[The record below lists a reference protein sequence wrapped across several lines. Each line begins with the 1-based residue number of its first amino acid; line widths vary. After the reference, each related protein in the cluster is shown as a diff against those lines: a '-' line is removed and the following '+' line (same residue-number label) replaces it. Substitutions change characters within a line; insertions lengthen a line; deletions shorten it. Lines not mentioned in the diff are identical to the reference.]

1 MSATETEPDQAL
13 AALAERYWRFRCTES
28 PISAVMAGEK
38 VDGVILLRET
48 PADYDRRRE
57 GAAAMLSSLNAI
69 RGEDLSVRD
78 RATQSLLRR
87 ELCTIIDF
95 HAVGA
100 HLRPPMFPVGPEYAT
115 VSFADATT
123 LVDAASARLYRDR
136 LATLPA
142 YLQDLQS
149 ALLAGQAAGFRY
161 PRVVLTAAANNLRA
175 MLTGPVETLAWFGP
189 FRRVSGYVADQVDA
203 VAAQA
208 SRLLAETVIPAFAAH
223 ADFLETV
230 LASSARVTLGCA
242 DDLGGIDLYR
252 ALSRYYTTTDLT
264 PANIHALGLAEV
276 ARLEAEMDTLADA
289 SGCFGGV
296 ASWRDA
302 MTADPAYIAP
312 SAEALQ
318 VQVAG
323 LAKRIDGLIPAYFGH
338 VPRMTYGVEIM
349 PAAASAAMPPAYA
362 QPNPPDRS
370 RPGIFFLNGLPEK
383 CPSYM
388 HVPLTLHEA
397 WPGHLMHL
405 ALMQEMQAVPTFL
418 RHVDL
423 GYSAFLEG
431 WALYCEG
438 LGVDMG
444 LYETPEQHFGRLDME
459 MWRAVR
465 LVVDTGLHAMGWDRD
480 TSIDYMAA
488 RLSLARSVI
497 VGEVDRY
504 IALPAQALSYQIG
517 NLKLRA
523 LRRRGEDRL
532 GDRFRLRDF
541 HDAVMAV
548 GAVTLPVLDDLIED
562 WLTRQKDLADAT

>member
-1 MSATETEPDQAL
+1 MSAAATESDQPL
-13 AALAERYWRFRCTES
+13 ADLAERFWRFRCTES
-28 PISAVMAGEK
+28 PISALMAGEK
-38 VDGVILLRET
+38 VEGAVLLRET

-57 GAAAMLSSLNAI
+57 GAVAILALLNAI
-69 RGEDLSVRD
+69 RAEDLSVRD
-78 RATQSLLRR
+78 CATQSLLRR

-100 HLRPPMFPVGPEYAT
+100 HLRPPMFPIGPEYAT
-115 VSFADATT
+115 VSFANATT
-123 LVDAASARLYRDR
+123 LVDTASARLYRDR

-161 PRVVLTAAANNLRA
+161 PCVVLTAAATNLRA
-175 MLTGPVETLAWFGP
+175 MLAGPLETLAWFGP
-189 FRRVSGYVADQVDA
+189 FRRMSGNAAAQVAP
-203 VAAQA
+203 VAAEA
-208 SRLLAETVIPAFAAH
+208 STLLTQTVIPAFAAH

-230 LASSARVTLGCA
+230 LTSTARQTLGCA
-242 DDLGGIDLYR
+242 DDPGGLDHYR
-252 ALSRYYTTTDLT
+252 VLARYYTTTDLSPST
-264 PANIHALGLAEV
+264 IHALGLAEV
-276 ARLEAEMDTLADA
+276 ARLEAEMEARAEA
-289 SGCFGGV
+289 SGFPGDV
-296 ASWRDA
+296 ASWREA
-302 MTADPAYIAP
+302 MTADPAFIAP
-312 SAEALQ
+312 SAEALRG
-318 VQVAG
+318 QVAE
-323 LAKRIDGLIPAYFGH
+323 LAKRIDGLIPAYFGY

-349 PAAASAAMPPAYA
+349 PAAASTAMPPAYA
-362 QPNPPDRS
+362 QPNPPDRT
-370 RPGIFFLNGLPEK
+370 RPGIFFVNGLPEK
-383 CPSYM
+383 CPTYM

-438 LGVDMG
+438 LGLEMG
-444 LYETPEQHFGRLDME
+444 LYETPGQHFGRLDME

-480 TSIDYMAA
+480 TAIDYMAA
-488 RLSLARSVI
+488 RLSLAPSVI

-504 IALPAQALSYQIG
+504 IALPGQALSYQIG
-517 NLKLRA
+517 NLGLRA
-523 LRRRGEDRL
+523 LRKRAEEQL
-532 GDRFRLRDF
+532 GTRFRLRDF
-541 HDAVMAV
+541 HDAIMAV

-562 WLTRQKDLADAT
+562 WLTRQKDVSDAD